1 MLNMAACMKR
11 PPYTYGDL
19 KTMKNKSIFTRQNPS
34 LIKLFN
40 DAKNPSK
47 VLCIPLDYA
56 KLTHMA
62 LCCDGAGKL
71 LKKAFPVKNN
81 PEGIDFLLKTVDKI
95 CRKHH
100 IQREHVFFGGEDCGT
115 FSLNFVHTLRVRGF
129 VVVGVNAKDAADQ
142 RENVQASTDALDL
155 LGIAKLL
162 INQRGST
169 AGGEPGAERALRT
182 LTRHR
187 KAQVRLRTATSNRVH
202 QIVDQ
207 LFPGFLDEKLSGI
220 PPFSAAS
227 LYLMSDRFSPAQIAS
242 RQDKPLLRQLKTHG
256 LQKAETA
263 MRQLKTCARQVLA
276 HPPELTALLQ
286 TSLAN
291 EVSLYRCLNENIDQ
305 IAREIAQQL
314 AKTPGAMLT
323 TIRGIGITLA
333 AGVTAEI
340 GPPNTQPS
348 VRRLSSYAGIVP
360 RTKQTGGPEKG
371 AKTGKVSRRSNHIL
385 KDYIVQCGNHLGQ
398 HGPADLKADHR
409 RRGAHKQ
416 HADFGMAR
424 RFLRMGMRLMKNG
437 EAYVPSELRH
447 GASIEELREY
457 YLQLWPK
464 LLEKWVKIAAVHTA
478 FDETNPLGQWR
489 TRIEAIYEIELPL
502 PKKK

>member
-1 MLNMAACMKR
+1 
-11 PPYTYGDL
+11 
-19 KTMKNKSIFTRQNPS
+19 MKNKSIFTRQNQTLS
-34 LIKLFN
+34 NLFL
-40 DAKNPSK
+40 DARHPEK

-56 KLTHMA
+56 KLTHVA
-62 LCCDGAGKL
+62 LCCNGSGTV

-81 PEGIDFLLKTVDKI
+81 PEGIAFLTEVAEGI

-100 IQREHVFFGGEDCGT
+100 MKREHVFFGGEDCGT
-115 FSLNFVHTLRVRGF
+115 FSLNFIHALQEQGF
-129 VVVGVNAKDAADQ
+129 TVMGVNAKDAKEQ
-142 RENVQASTDALDL
+142 RENMQASSDELDL

-162 INQRGST
+162 INRRGST

-187 KAQVRLRTATSNRVH
+187 KAQVRLKTATSNRIH

-207 LFPGFLDEKLSGI
+207 LFPGFLDERSSGI
-220 PPFSAAS
+220 PPFSEAA
-227 LYLMSDRFSPAQIAS
+227 LYLMQDRFSPPQIGA
-242 RQDKPLLRQLKTHG
+242 RQDKALLRQLKACG
-256 LQKAETA
+256 LQHAEAAIGKLKAY
-263 MRQLKTCARQVLA
+263 ARQVLA
-276 HPPELTALLQ
+276 HPPELTGLLQ
-286 TSLAN
+286 TSLASEIN
-291 EVSLYRCLNENIDQ
+291 LYRCLGANIDQ
-305 IAREIAQQL
+305 VGREIAQQL

-333 AGVTAEI
+333 AGAAAEI
-340 GPPNTQPS
+340 GPPDSQPS
-348 VRRLSSYAGIVP
+348 TRRLGSYAGIVP

-371 AKTGKVSRRSNHIL
+371 AKTGRVSRRCNHIL

-398 HGPADLKADHR
+398 HGPADLKEDHR

-437 EAYVPSELRH
+437 ESYVPPELRT
-447 GASIEELREY
+447 GATLEQLQTY

-464 LLEKWVKIAAVHTA
+464 LLDKWVKSGAVHTA
-478 FDETNPLGQWR
+478 FDPANPLGRKSSR
-489 TRIEAIYEIELPL
+489 TLSATAEEKDLDGGNARMAI
-502 PKKK
+502 